1 MSTPHS
7 PRTLTPRSSEGPR
20 KTEMATPSRVLL
32 VEDNP
37 LNLKLV
43 RDVLLHA
50 GFDVVEARSGEDGI
64 VRAIEDRPDIILMD
78 LQLPGID
85 GTEAMRTIK
94 RTPMGSSIP
103 IVALTAFAMS
113 EDRERALRNGFD
125 GYLSKPISVSDLP
138 RQLNEFLPERSADD

>member
-1 MSTPHS
+1 MTD
-7 PRTLTPRSSEGPR
+7 
-20 KTEMATPSRVLL
+20 MAIPSRVLV
-32 VEDNP
+32 VEDNS

-64 VRAIEDRPDIILMD
+64 ASALQYQPDLILMD

-85 GTEAMRTIK
+85 GTQAMRTIK
-94 RTPMGSSIP
+94 GSTGGSQIP

-113 EDRERALRNGFD
+113 DDRERALRDGFD
-125 GYLSKPISVSDLP
+125 GYLIKPISVRDLP
-138 RQLNEFLPERSADD
+138 RQITEFLPERPADD

>member
-1 MSTPHS
+1 
-7 PRTLTPRSSEGPR
+7 
-20 KTEMATPSRVLL
+20 MANPSRVLV
-32 VEDNP
+32 VEDNA

-64 VRAIEDRPDIILMD
+64 ARAREYQPDIILMD

-94 RTPMGSSIP
+94 GSPIGSSIP

-125 GYLSKPISVSDLP
+125 GYLIKPISVRDLA
-138 RQLNEFLPERSADD
+138 RQVTEYLPERRADD

>member
-1 MSTPHS
+1 
-7 PRTLTPRSSEGPR
+7 
-20 KTEMATPSRVLL
+20 MATPSRVLV
-32 VEDNP
+32 VEDNA

-64 VRAIEDRPDIILMD
+64 ARALEYQPDIILMD

-85 GTEAMRTIK
+85 GTQAMRTIK
-94 RTPMGSSIP
+94 EGPMGSTIP

-113 EDRERALRNGFD
+113 EDRERALRDGFD
-125 GYLSKPISVSDLP
+125 GYLCCPLMINFSAARAGRAISAASSRPTRPTRD
-138 RQLNEFLPERSADD
+138 

>member
-1 MSTPHS
+1 
-7 PRTLTPRSSEGPR
+7 
-20 KTEMATPSRVLL
+20 MASPSRVLV

-64 VRAIEDRPDIILMD
+64 ARAREYQPDIILMD

-94 RTPMGSSIP
+94 GSPIGSSIP

-113 EDRERALRNGFD
+113 EDRERALSNG
-125 GYLSKPISVSDLP
+125 LTAI
-138 RQLNEFLPERSADD
+138 

>member
-1 MSTPHS
+1 M
-7 PRTLTPRSSEGPR
+7 
-20 KTEMATPSRVLL
+20 TEMPTPSRVLL

-64 VRAIEDRPDIILMD
+64 VRALEDRPDLILMD

-94 RTPMGSSIP
+94 GTPMGSSIP
-103 IVALTAFAMS
+103 IVALTAFAML
-113 EDRERALRNGFD
+113 EDRERALSNGFD
-125 GYLSKPISVSDLP
+125 GYLSKPISIGDLP
-138 RQLNEFLPERSADD
+138 RQISEFLPERLADD

>member
-1 MSTPHS
+1 M
-7 PRTLTPRSSEGPR
+7 
-20 KTEMATPSRVLL
+20 TEMTTPSRVLL

-64 VRAIEDRPDIILMD
+64 VRALEDRPDLILMD

-94 RTPMGSSIP
+94 GTPMGSSIP
-103 IVALTAFAMS
+103 IVALTAFAML
-113 EDRERALRNGFD
+113 EDRERALSNGFD
-125 GYLSKPISVSDLP
+125 GYLSKPISIGDLP
-138 RQLNEFLPERSADD
+138 RQISEFLPERLADD